1 MRYTDKCIAETEY
14 NFAHRVIEDIGMVR
28 ALRKAGWSVKRI
40 AEEFKCTE
48 GRMMQVM
55 QKEGIK

>member
-1 MRYTDKCIAETEY
+1 MLETEY
-14 NFAHRVIEDIGMVR
+14 AFAHRAIEDIGMVR
-28 ALRKAGWSVKRI
+28 ALRKAGWSVKKL

-55 QKEGIK
+55 QEEGIR